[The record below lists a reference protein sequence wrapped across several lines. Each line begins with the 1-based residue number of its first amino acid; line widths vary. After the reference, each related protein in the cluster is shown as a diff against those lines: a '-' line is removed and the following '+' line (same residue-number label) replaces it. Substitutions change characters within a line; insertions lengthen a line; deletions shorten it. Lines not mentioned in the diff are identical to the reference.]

1 MTDVFCEP
9 ASFAMTAPAS
19 RYTPVAIALH
29 WAIAVAIFAMIPM
42 GWWMSEA
49 INEPG
54 SQALAYRVFQIHKSV
69 GFLILA
75 LTALRLVW
83 RLTHRTPG
91 MPAEMKTWETFAARA
106 THAAFYGLMLALP
119 LTGWLY
125 VSTGWAV
132 ATDQPLAV
140 ATSWFG
146 LFTVP
151 HLPFIGEA
159 AAGIRRAVA
168 YQAMGAHGLMAW
180 GAVVLIAL
188 HVGAALKHQ
197 FINRDGVLAHMI
209 PVLKHGDGRIAPEP
223 KPLLR
228 RTEPLAGLGF
238 IAVLAVA
245 GGIAAKP
252 APLPQGMGAEGAG
265 AEVHAAAAPAQ
276 VEAAVTPGTATV
288 WTIDK
293 AASAIAFTGTH
304 AGKAFKGRFEQWEGQ
319 VWFDPAD
326 LTGSKAVVLVK
337 TGTARTGDATQEGSL
352 TGAEWLDPT
361 AYPTA
366 RFETTGFKALG
377 GDRFEA
383 TGTLRIKTT
392 TVPVVLPFTFD
403 EADGVATVA
412 GRLELDRTALDLGMM
427 SDASGDWVSKAIGVE
442 IRVKA
447 RR

>member
-1 MTDVFCEP
+1 MSP
-9 ASFAMTAPAS
+9 S

-29 WAIAVAIFAMIPM
+29 WAIALAIFAMIPM

-159 AAGIRRAVA
+159 AAGVRRAVA
-168 YQAMGAHGLMAW
+168 YQAMGAHSLMAW

-197 FINRDGVLAHMI
+197 FINRDEVLAHMI
-209 PVLKHGDGRIAPEP
+209 PLLKHCEGRTAPEP

-228 RTEPLAGLGF
+228 RAERLAGLGF
-238 IAVLAVA
+238 IAALALA

-252 APLPQGMGAEGAG
+252 APLENGAG
-265 AEVHAAAAPAQ
+265 AEAPVAAASAQ
-276 VEAAVTPGTATV
+276 TEAAVTPGTAAA

-293 AASAIAFTGTH
+293 AASSIAFTGTH

-319 VWFDPAD
+319 VWFDRAD
-326 LTGSKAVVLVK
+326 LAGSKAVVLVQ

-352 TGAEWLDPT
+352 SGAEWFDPT

-366 RFETTGFKALG
+366 RFETTSFKALG
-377 GDRFEA
+377 GDRYEA
-383 TGTLRIKTT
+383 TGTLRIKAT

-403 EADGVATVA
+403 EVGGVATVA
-412 GRLELDRTALDLGMM
+412 GKLELDRTALDLGMM
-427 SDASGDWVSKAIGVE
+427 SDAGGDWVSKAIGVE

-447 RR
+447 KR

>member
-1 MTDVFCEP
+1 MTDVFYEP
-9 ASFAMTAPAS
+9 ASSVMSASPS
-19 RYTPVAIALH
+19 RYTPVAIGLH
-29 WAIAVAIFAMIPM
+29 WAIAVAIIAMIPM
-42 GWWMSEA
+42 GWWMSDA
-49 INEPG
+49 INEAG
-54 SQALAYRVFQIHKSV
+54 NQALAYRVFQIHKSV

-91 MPAEMKTWETFAARA
+91 MPAEMKTWERFAARA

-132 ATDQPLAV
+132 ATDAPLAV

-159 AAGIRRAVA
+159 AAGLRRAVA

-197 FINRDGVLAHMI
+197 FINHDGVLAHMI
-209 PVLKHGDGRIAPEP
+209 PVLKHGEGRIAPEP
-223 KPLLR
+223 KLSLR
-228 RTEPLAGLGF
+228 WTERLAGFGF
-238 IAVLAVA
+238 IAALAVA

-252 APLPQGMGAEGAG
+252 APRANEAG

-276 VEAAVTPGTATV
+276 AEAAVTLGTATA

-293 AASAIAFTGTH
+293 GASAIAFTGTH
-304 AGKAFKGRFEQWEGQ
+304 AGAAFKGRFEQWEGQ
-319 VWFDPAD
+319 VWFDPTNLA
-326 LTGSKAVVLVK
+326 GSKAVILVK

-352 TGAEWLDPT
+352 TGAEWFDPS

-366 RFETTGFKALG
+366 RFEATSFKALG
-377 GDRFEA
+377 GDRYQA

-392 TVPVVLPFTFD
+392 TVPVVLPFTFV
-403 EADGVATVA
+403 EANGVATVA
-412 GRLELDRTALDLGMM
+412 GRLELDRTLLDLGMM

-447 RR
+447 SR

>member
-1 MTDVFCEP
+1 MS
-9 ASFAMTAPAS
+9 ASAS
-19 RYTPVAIALH
+19 RYTSVAIALH

-159 AAGIRRAVA
+159 AAGVRRAVA
-168 YQAMGAHGLMAW
+168 YQMMGAHSLMAW
-180 GAVVLIAL
+180 GAIVLIAL

-209 PVLKHGDGRIAPEP
+209 PVLKHAEGRIAPEP

-228 RTEPLAGLGF
+228 RTERLAGLSF

-252 APLPQGMGAEGAG
+252 APLADGAG
-265 AEVHAAAAPAQ
+265 AEEPVAAAPAQ
-276 VEAAVTPGTATV
+276 AEAAVTPGTATA

-293 AASAIAFTGTH
+293 ATSSIEFSGTH
-304 AGKAFKGRFEQWEGQ
+304 AGAAFKGRFEQWEGQ

-326 LTGSKAVVLVK
+326 LVGSKAVVLVR

-352 TGAEWLDPT
+352 SGAEWLGPT
-361 AYPTA
+361 GYPTA
-366 RFETTGFKALG
+366 RFEATSFKHLG
-377 GDRFEA
+377 GHRYEA

-403 EADGVATVA
+403 EANGTATVA
-412 GRLELDRTALDLGMM
+412 GKLELDRTLLDLGMI
-427 SDASGDWVSKAIGVE
+427 SDAGGDWVSKAIGVE

-447 RR
+447 SRAS

>member
-1 MTDVFCEP
+1 MS
-9 ASFAMTAPAS
+9 ASAS

-75 LTALRLVW
+75 LTALRLIW

-91 MPAEMKTWETFAARA
+91 MPAEMKTWERFAARA

-125 VSTGWAV
+125 VSAGWAV
-132 ATDQPLAV
+132 ATDAPLAV

-151 HLPFIGEA
+151 HLPFIDEA
-159 AAGIRRAVA
+159 SAGLRRAVA

-228 RTEPLAGLGF
+228 WTERLAGLGF
-238 IAVLAVA
+238 IAALAVA

-252 APLPQGMGAEGAG
+252 APLADGAG
-265 AEVHAAAAPAQ
+265 AVTAVAAPATA
-276 VEAAVTPGTATV
+276 EAAVTPGTARA
-288 WTIDK
+288 WTINR
-293 AASAIAFTGTH
+293 AASSIEFTGTH
-304 AGKAFKGRFEQWEGQ
+304 AGAAFKGRFEQWEGQ

-326 LTGSKAVVLVK
+326 LAGSKAVVLVK
-337 TGTARTGDATQEGSL
+337 AGTARTGDATQEGSL
-352 TGAEWLDPT
+352 TGAEWFDPS

-366 RFETTGFKALG
+366 RFEATSFKALG
-377 GDRFEA
+377 GDRYEA

-392 TVPVVLPFTFD
+392 TVPVVLPFTFE
-403 EADGVATVA
+403 EANGVATVA

-427 SDASGDWVSKAIGVE
+427 SDASGDWVSKFIGVE

-447 RR
+447 SR

>member
-1 MTDVFCEP
+1 MS
-9 ASFAMTAPAS
+9 ASPN

-54 SQALAYRVFQIHKSV
+54 SQALAYRVIQIHNSV

-91 MPAEMKTWETFAARA
+91 MPAEMKTWERFAARA

-159 AAGIRRAVA
+159 AAGLRRAVA

-223 KPLLR
+223 KLSLR
-228 RTEPLAGLGF
+228 WTERLAGFGF
-238 IAVLAVA
+238 IAALAVA

-252 APLPQGMGAEGAG
+252 APLADGAG
-265 AEVHAAAAPAQ
+265 AEAHAAATPAQ

-293 AASAIAFTGTH
+293 TASTIEFTGTH
-304 AGKAFKGRFEQWEGQ
+304 AGAAFKGRFEQWEGQ

-326 LTGSKAVVLVK
+326 LAGSKAVVLVK

-352 TGAEWLDPT
+352 SAAEWLDST
-361 AYPTA
+361 GYPTA
-366 RFETTGFKALG
+366 RFEATAFKALG
-377 GDRFEA
+377 GDRYEA
-383 TGTLRIKTT
+383 TGTLRVKTT

-403 EADGVATVA
+403 EANGVATVA

-447 RR
+447 SR

>member
-1 MTDVFCEP
+1 
-9 ASFAMTAPAS
+9 MTAPAS

-54 SQALAYRVFQIHKSV
+54 QQALAYRVFQIHKSV

-159 AAGIRRAVA
+159 AAGLRRAVA

-209 PVLKHGDGRIAPEP
+209 PVLKHGDGRTAPEP
-223 KPLLR
+223 KPSLR
-228 RTEPLAGLGF
+228 WTERLAGLGF
-238 IAVLAVA
+238 IAALAVA

-252 APLPQGMGAEGAG
+252 APLAAGAG
-265 AEVHAAAAPAQ
+265 GAAPVVAAPATG
-276 VEAAVTPGTATV
+276 EAAVTPGTATA

-293 AASAIAFTGTH
+293 AASTIEFTGTH

-326 LTGSKAVVLVK
+326 LAGSKAVVLIK

-352 TGAEWLDPT
+352 SGAEWLDPT
-361 AYPTA
+361 GYPTA
-366 RFETTGFKALG
+366 RFEATSFKALG
-377 GDRFEA
+377 GNRYEA

-403 EADGVATVA
+403 EANGVATVA

-442 IRVKA
+442 IRVTAK
-447 RR
+447 R

>member
-29 WAIAVAIFAMIPM
+29 WAIALAIFAMIPM

-75 LTALRLVW
+75 LTVLRLVW

-91 MPAEMKTWETFAARA
+91 MPAEMKIWERFAARA

-159 AAGIRRAVA
+159 AAGLRRAVA

-197 FINRDGVLAHMI
+197 FINHDGVLAHMI
-209 PVLKHGDGRIAPEP
+209 PVLKQGDGRIASEP
-223 KPLLR
+223 KPLVR
-228 RTEPLAGLGF
+228 WAERLAGLGF
-238 IAVLAVA
+238 IAALAVA

-252 APLPQGMGAEGAG
+252 APLAEGVGKEA
-265 AEVHAAAAPAQ
+265 HAPGAPAQ
-276 VEAAVTPGTATV
+276 VEAAVRPGTATA

-293 AASAIAFTGTH
+293 AASTIEFTGTH
-304 AGKAFKGRFEQWEGQ
+304 AGAAFKGRFEQWEGQ

-326 LTGSKAVVLVK
+326 LAGSKAVVLVK
-337 TGTARTGDATQEGSL
+337 TGTAKTGDATQEGSL
-352 TGAEWLDPT
+352 TGAEWFDPS
-361 AYPTA
+361 AYPSA
-366 RFETTGFKALG
+366 RFEATLFKALG
-377 GDRFEA
+377 GDRYEA

-392 TVPVVLPFTFD
+392 TVPVVLPFTFE
-403 EADGVATVA
+403 EANGVATVA

-427 SDASGDWVSKAIGVE
+427 SDAGGDWVSKAIGVE

-447 RR
+447 KR

>member
-1 MTDVFCEP
+1 MS
-9 ASFAMTAPAS
+9 ASAS

-29 WAIAVAIFAMIPM
+29 WAIAIAIIAMIPM

-49 INEPG
+49 INEEG
-54 SQALAYRVFQIHKSV
+54 SQALAYRVFQIHKSI

-75 LTALRLVW
+75 LTVLRLAW

-125 VSTGWAV
+125 VSAGWAV
-132 ATDQPLAV
+132 ATDTPLAV

-146 LFTVP
+146 LFSVP

-159 AAGIRRAVA
+159 GAGLRRAVA
-168 YQAMGAHGLMAW
+168 YQAMGAHSLMAW
-180 GAVVLIAL
+180 GAVVLIVL

-209 PVLKHGDGRIAPEP
+209 PALKHGEGRTAPEP

-228 RTEPLAGLGF
+228 RTERLAGLGF
-238 IAVLAVA
+238 IAALAVA

-252 APLPQGMGAEGAG
+252 APLAEGAG
-265 AEVHAAAAPAQ
+265 GEVHAAAAPAQ
-276 VEAAVTPGTATV
+276 VEAAVTPGTATA

-293 AASAIAFTGTH
+293 AASSIEFSGTH

-319 VWFDPAD
+319 IWFDPAD
-326 LTGSKAVVLVK
+326 LVGSKAVVLVR
-337 TGTARTGDATQEGSL
+337 TGTAKTGDATQEGSL
-352 TGAEWLDPT
+352 TGAEWFDPT

-366 RFETTGFKALG
+366 RFETTAFKALG
-377 GDRFEA
+377 GNRYEA

-392 TVPVVLPFTFD
+392 SVPVVLPFTFD
-403 EADGVATVA
+403 EANGVATVA
-412 GRLELDRTALDLGMM
+412 GKLELDRTLLNLGMT
-427 SDASGDWVSKAIGVE
+427 SDAGGDWVSKAIGGE

-447 RR
+447 KRASQP

>member
-1 MTDVFCEP
+1 
-9 ASFAMTAPAS
+9 MTAPAS

-29 WAIAVAIFAMIPM
+29 WAIALAIFAMIPM

-159 AAGIRRAVA
+159 AAGLRRAVA
-168 YQAMGAHGLMAW
+168 YQAMGAHGVMAW

-209 PVLKHGDGRIAPEP
+209 PVLKHEDGQTAPEP
-223 KPLLR
+223 RPVLR
-228 RTEPLAGLGF
+228 WSERLAGLGF
-238 IAVLAVA
+238 IAALAVA

-252 APLPQGMGAEGAG
+252 APFPQGMGAEGAG
-265 AEVHAAAAPAQ
+265 AEAHAAAAPAQ
-276 VEAAVTPGTATV
+276 AEAAVTPGTATA
-288 WTIDK
+288 WIIEK
-293 AASAIAFTGTH
+293 AASSIEFTGTH

-326 LTGSKAVVLVK
+326 LAGSKAVVLVK

-352 TGAEWLDPT
+352 SGAEWLDPT
-361 AYPTA
+361 GYPTA
-366 RFETTGFKALG
+366 RFE
-377 GDRFEA
+377 A
-383 TGTLRIKTT
+383 TGLG
-392 TVPVVLPFTFD
+392 P
-403 EADGVATVA
+403 
-412 GRLELDRTALDLGMM
+412 GREPL
-427 SDASGDWVSKAIGVE
+427 
-442 IRVKA
+442 
-447 RR
+447 

>member
-1 MTDVFCEP
+1 MTDVSCEP
-9 ASFAMTAPAS
+9 ASSVMSASAS

-29 WAIAVAIFAMIPM
+29 WAIAVAIIAMIPM

-75 LTALRLVW
+75 LTALRLIW

-91 MPAEMKTWETFAARA
+91 MPAEMKTWERFAARA

-151 HLPFIGEA
+151 HLPFIDEA
-159 AAGIRRAVA
+159 SAGLRRAVA

-209 PVLKHGDGRIAPEP
+209 PVLMHGDGRIASEP

-228 RTEPLAGLGF
+228 WTERLAGLGF
-238 IAVLAVA
+238 IAALAVT

-252 APLPQGMGAEGAG
+252 APLVDGAEGESHVA
-265 AEVHAAAAPAQ
+265 VSRAQ
-276 VEAAVTPGTATV
+276 AEAAVTPGTATA

-293 AASAIAFTGTH
+293 GASAIEFTGTH
-304 AGKAFKGRFEQWEGQ
+304 AGAAFKGRFEQWEGQ

-326 LTGSKAVVLVK
+326 LAGSKAVVLVK

-352 TGAEWLDPT
+352 TSAEWLDPT

-366 RFETTGFKALG
+366 RFEAALFKALG
-377 GDRFEA
+377 GNRYEA
-383 TGTLRIKTT
+383 TGTLRIKAT

-412 GRLELDRTALDLGMM
+412 GRLELDRTAVDLGMM

-447 RR
+447 SR

>member
-1 MTDVFCEP
+1 
-9 ASFAMTAPAS
+9 MTARTS
-19 RYTPVAIALH
+19 RYTSVAIAMH
-29 WAIAVAIFAMIPM
+29 WAIALAIFAMIPM
-42 GWWMSEA
+42 GWWMSDA
-49 INEPG
+49 IEQPG

-75 LTALRLVW
+75 LTALRIVW

-132 ATDQPLAV
+132 ATDTPLVV

-146 LFTVP
+146 LFAVP

-159 AAGIRRAVA
+159 ATVRRAVA
-168 YQAMGAHGLMAW
+168 YQAMGAHSLLAW
-180 GAVVLIAL
+180 GAVVLVAM

-209 PVLKHGDGRIAPEP
+209 PVLKHGDGHTAPEP

-228 RTEPLAGLGF
+228 RAERLAGLGF
-238 IAVLAVA
+238 IAALAVA

-252 APLPQGMGAEGAG
+252 APLADGAG
-265 AEVHAAAAPAQ
+265 AETHAAAAPTAQ
-276 VEAAVTPGTATV
+276 AEAPVTPGTATA

-293 AASAIAFTGTH
+293 TASTIAFNGTH
-304 AGKAFKGRFEQWEGQ
+304 AGAAFKGRFEEWEGHI
-319 VWFDPAD
+319 WFDPAD
-326 LTGSKAVVLVK
+326 LAGSKAVVLVK
-337 TGTARTGDATQEGSL
+337 TGTAKTGDATQEGSL
-352 TGAEWLDPT
+352 SAAEWLDT
-361 AYPTA
+361 TGYPTA
-366 RFETTGFKALG
+366 RFEASAFKALG
-377 GDRFEA
+377 GNRYEA
-383 TGTLRIKTT
+383 TGTLRIKAT

-403 EADGVATVA
+403 EANGVATVA
-412 GRLELDRTALDLGMM
+412 GKLELDRTALDLGMM
-427 SDASGDWVSKAIGVE
+427 SDAGGDWVSKAIGVE
-442 IRVKA
+442 IKVKA
-447 RR
+447 TRAS

>member
-1 MTDVFCEP
+1 MTDVSCEP
-9 ASFAMTAPAS
+9 ASSVMSASAS

-29 WAIAVAIFAMIPM
+29 WAIAVAIIAMIPM

-49 INEPG
+49 INEAG

-91 MPAEMKTWETFAARA
+91 MPAEMKTWERFAARA

-132 ATDQPLAV
+132 ATDAPLAV

-159 AAGIRRAVA
+159 AAGLRRAVA

-209 PVLKHGDGRIAPEP
+209 PVLKHGEGRTAPEP
-223 KPLLR
+223 KSLLSWSER
-228 RTEPLAGLGF
+228 LAGLGF
-238 IAVLAVA
+238 IAALAVA

-252 APLPQGMGAEGAG
+252 APLADVAG
-265 AEVHAAAAPAQ
+265 AVTAVAAAPATA
-276 VEAAVTPGTATV
+276 EAAVTPGTATA

-293 AASAIAFTGTH
+293 TASTIEFTGTH
-304 AGKAFKGRFEQWEGQ
+304 AGAAFKGRFEQWEGQ

-326 LTGSKAVVLVK
+326 LAGSKAVVLVK

-352 TGAEWLDPT
+352 SGAEWLDPT
-361 AYPTA
+361 GYPTA
-366 RFETTGFKALG
+366 RFEATGFKALG
-377 GDRFEA
+377 GNRYEA
-383 TGTLRIKTT
+383 TGTLRIKAT

-403 EADGVATVA
+403 EANGVATVA
-412 GRLELDRTALDLGMM
+412 GRLELDRTLLDLGMM
-427 SDASGDWVSKAIGVE
+427 SDVSGDWVSKAIGVE

-447 RR
+447 KR